1 MILMR
6 KKPNFIINF
15 SLKKKLSAFQL
26 WIKNHKNIIGL
37 TLFCLLFLSG
47 FVIHNN
53 MGLFFNLSGLIIV
66 ICGTAGATLISF
78 RIERLAIVYRVLKGS
93 YRKPVKDI
101 DKIIEV
107 LVDLSVK
114 SKLKGLLSLQDDEE
128 EATILFLRRGL
139 GFLVDN
145 YPLDQIRDLLNTEMY
160 FFRMRRE
167 EAERILRAIAEMS
180 PSFGLVGSVVGL
192 IGMLV
197 GVGDTSVILA
207 TVPIAL
213 TSTLYGVV
221 LSNFFFLPFAANIR
235 ERTDRELLLQK
246 IITDGLIA
254 IGSDLHP
261 RILETKLKSFLT
273 PSSRTG
279 KLVSYKRIQEKF
291 GLKQGE
297 I

>member
-1 MILMR
+1 METNEINAVNAVYNYQ
-6 KKPNFIINF
+6 PNRETNVERPEKAEQLETNSQKEAYEVELSEAARDQREFIE
-15 SLKKKLSAFQL
+15 S
-26 WIKNHKNIIGL
+26 
-37 TLFCLLFLSG
+37 
-47 FVIHNN
+47 
-53 MGLFFNLSGLIIV
+53 
-66 ICGTAGATLISF
+66 
-78 RIERLAIVYRVLKGS
+78 
-93 YRKPVKDI
+93 
-101 DKIIEV
+101 
-107 LVDLSVK
+107 
-114 SKLKGLLSLQDDEE
+114 
-128 EATILFLRRGL
+128 
-139 GFLVDN
+139 
-145 YPLDQIRDLLNTEMY
+145 
-160 FFRMRRE
+160 
-167 EAERILRAIAEMS
+167 ERILRAIAEMS

>member
-1 MILMR
+1 MILAR
-6 KKPNFIINF
+6 KKPKLTINF
-15 SLKKKLSAFQL
+15 SAQKKLSDFQM
-26 WIKNHKNIIGL
+26 WIGNHKNKIGL
-37 TLFCLLFLSG
+37 ILFSLLFLSG

-53 MGLFFNLSGLIIV
+53 MGLFFNLSGLLIV
-66 ICGTAGATLISF
+66 VCGTAGATLISF
-78 RIERLAIVYRVLKGS
+78 RIERLAIVYRVLRGS
-93 YRKPVKDI
+93 YQKPVKDI
-101 DKIIEV
+101 DKIIQV

-114 SKLKGLLSLQDDEE
+114 SKLKGLFSLQEDEE
-128 EATILFLRRGL
+128 EASTLFLRRGL

-167 EAERILRAIAEMS
+167 EAERILRAIAEMC

-197 GVGDTSVILA
+197 GVGDTSTILA

-221 LSNFFFLPFAANIR
+221 LANFFFLPFAANIR

-246 IITDGLIA
+246 IIMEGIIA

-291 GLKQGE
+291 GLRKE
-297 I
+297 EV